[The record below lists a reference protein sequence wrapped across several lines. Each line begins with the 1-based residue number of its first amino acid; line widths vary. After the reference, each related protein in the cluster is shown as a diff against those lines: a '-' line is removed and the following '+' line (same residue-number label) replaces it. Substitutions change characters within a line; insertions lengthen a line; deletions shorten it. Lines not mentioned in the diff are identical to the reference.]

1 MGCEMLKHTPGPWSY
16 IGDDDGDFVVFAGGE
31 FVCNI
36 GESPFA
42 AVSEYPET
50 TIVAFDTDQANA
62 RLISAAPDLLEAC
75 RELLSEAV
83 ILSEDYLECF
93 DDYADD
99 AAIQGWDKARWKR
112 ALAAAKKAKA
122 AIAKAEGGE

>member
-1 MGCEMLKHTPGPWSY
+1 MGWEMLKHTPGPWSY

-75 RELLSEAV
+75 KGMLENYITLRRISLDLARSDRPGWCPGVTVDDDVHVIAV
-83 ILSEDYLECF
+83 
-93 DDYADD
+93 
-99 AAIQGWDKARWKR
+99 R
-112 ALAAAKKAKA
+112 A